1 MKRNQQQLQ
10 RWQTSLNSL
19 SFICWAVESIFFR
32 EGIDISGKWH
42 LFSMVFNGSGS
53 IVRNQNKSW
62 KFRNYEI
69 LRKSE
74 EIKRNF
80 FNKKASDIHKY
91 FPGNWTRPNDEVPY
105 IRDGLVH
112 CLNQVNFMVQ
122 FGLLERQAGSWYSLW
137 KLAQESRFSTRDSE
151 S

>member
-1 MKRNQQQLQ
+1 M
-10 RWQTSLNSL
+10 W
-19 SFICWAVESIFFR
+19 
-32 EGIDISGKWH
+32 EGIDISGKWR

-105 IRDGLVH
+105 IRDGLMMVGSSLICTEGSKISPGSLVILPKPPTFISEKRH
-112 CLNQVNFMVQ
+112 SVSISLNYFFFILSLPWGTKNSNG
-122 FGLLERQAGSWYSLW
+122 GLQKFFW
-137 KLAQESRFSTRDSE
+137 
-151 S
+151 

>member
-1 MKRNQQQLQ
+1 M
-10 RWQTSLNSL
+10 W
-19 SFICWAVESIFFR
+19 
-32 EGIDISGKWH
+32 EGIDISGKWR

-105 IRDGLVH
+105 IRDGLVSTSNLH
-112 CLNQVNFMVQ
+112 IIGTSVICISFWGNLMHIDSSMGKWYSCFR
-122 FGLLERQAGSWYSLW
+122 FGLFDLDRMEPPAFPSISLVYGW
-137 KLAQESRFSTRDSE
+137 IMYK
-151 S
+151 

>member
-1 MKRNQQQLQ
+1 M
-10 RWQTSLNSL
+10 W
-19 SFICWAVESIFFR
+19 
-32 EGIDISGKWH
+32 EGIDISGKWR

-105 IRDGLVH
+105 IRDGLLKGLKSMILQILLKNFRRKLTKKKIYFVVWCAELHFYQIWVH
-112 CLNQVNFMVQ
+112 CIPLPDFK
-122 FGLLERQAGSWYSLW
+122 FFAIKGWLRGF
-137 KLAQESRFSTRDSE
+137 KTK
-151 S
+151 

>member
-1 MKRNQQQLQ
+1 M
-10 RWQTSLNSL
+10 W
-19 SFICWAVESIFFR
+19 
-32 EGIDISGKWH
+32 EGIDISGKWR

-105 IRDGLVH
+105 IRDGLLPAVSRPSFH
-112 CLNQVNFMVQ
+112 VWKSEMKMEGNCWWRHISV
-122 FGLLERQAGSWYSLW
+122 LLALKGYPKVSIKENLISRKWEPL
-137 KLAQESRFSTRDSE
+137 KFSRFGWLCPSS
-151 S
+151 SYLGI